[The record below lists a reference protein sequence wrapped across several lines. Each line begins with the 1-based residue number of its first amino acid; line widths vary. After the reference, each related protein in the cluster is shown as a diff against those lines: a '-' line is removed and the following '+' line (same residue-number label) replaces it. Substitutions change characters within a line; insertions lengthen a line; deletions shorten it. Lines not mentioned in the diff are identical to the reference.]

1 MCLQWCCPVT
11 VVECRALQKYKRGQ
25 EAIVRKSLCANEAPY
40 ASAGHPE
47 FSRDF
52 MDTLIEWRTAT
63 APEALPQDQ
72 ANAALA
78 QLSDQPVTT
87 KDEAA
92 LKCMCQAFLK
102 AKA

>member
-1 MCLQWCCPVT
+1 MRT
-11 VVECRALQKYKRGQ
+11 TRGAYQ
-25 EAIVRKSLCANEAPY
+25 ASD

-52 MDTLIEWRTAT
+52 MDTLIKWRTAT

-72 ANAALA
+72 ANAALT
-78 QLSDQPVTT
+78 QLSNQPVTPE
-87 KDEAA
+87 DQAA
-92 LKCMCQAFLK
+92 LQRLCRVFLK

>member
-1 MCLQWCCPVT
+1 
-11 VVECRALQKYKRGQ
+11 
-25 EAIVRKSLCANEAPY
+25 
-40 ASAGHPE
+40 
-47 FSRDF
+47 